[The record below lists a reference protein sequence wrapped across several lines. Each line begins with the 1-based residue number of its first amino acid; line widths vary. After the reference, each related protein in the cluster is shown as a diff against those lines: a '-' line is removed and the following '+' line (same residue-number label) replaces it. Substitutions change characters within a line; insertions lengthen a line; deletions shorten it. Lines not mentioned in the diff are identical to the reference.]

1 MFSRFIGIDYSGA
14 ETSDSSLKGLQIAS
28 VVHDSFVRP
37 VPPPAGPKK
46 YWTREGIARWL
57 VETLS
62 DGPPAIVGI
71 DHAFSFP
78 IAYFKKYKLA
88 RKWPAFLDD
97 FCRHWPTD
105 RSHTYVDFVR
115 EEHRR
120 GERPERSGNTRWRRI
135 TEVCTGSAKSVFHFN
150 VPGSVATST
159 HAGLPWLRYIRE
171 HVQRPVHF
179 WPFDGWSI
187 PPDRSV
193 IVEVYPRLW
202 RLPVPV
208 PHGFTSHE
216 LDAHI
221 IARTLCDADVDGR
234 LERWLAPE
242 MSDDVRAD
250 ASVEGW
256 ILGADA
262 SRLAAAVARD
272 AGPRAGT
279 RARRPAPRALVSR
292 SVGITVAMYPPF
304 TGTARLGAGN
314 HRGHSIFDVQTARV
328 IEGDLPPVATRLVI
342 EWIEIHRD
350 ALLENWS
357 RGRSGLPLYRI

>member
-14 ETSDSSLKGLQIAS
+14 ETPDSSLKGLQIAS

-37 VPPPAGPKK
+37 VQPPAGPKK

-88 RKWPAFLDD
+88 REWPAFLDD

-105 RSHTYVDFVR
+105 RPHTYVDFVR
-115 EEHRR
+115 EEHR
-120 GERPERSGNTRWRRI
+120 
-135 TEVCTGSAKSVFHFN
+135 
-150 VPGSVATST
+150 
-159 HAGLPWLRYIRE
+159 LRYIRE

-208 PHGFTSHE
+208 QHGFTSHE

-250 ASVEGW
+250 AGVEGW

-272 AGPRAGT
+272 AGSRAGP
-279 RARRPAPRALVSR
+279 RARRLSPSAFVSR
-292 SVGITVAMYPPF
+292 FFGITVAMYPPF
-304 TGTARLGAGN
+304 TGAARLGAGN

-342 EWIEIHRD
+342 EWIETHRS

-357 RGRSGLPLYRI
+357 RGRSGLRLYRIDPLE